1 MGAPSSRSSRE
12 TEPGAGNAACR
23 TSLLTRRRFLN
34 VAGVAAGAPLIL
46 RSGLRAASPNGKL
59 QHACIGVT
67 RMGGNDLKN
76 FLGNDRVEIVAL
88 CDVDSAH
95 LEEAAKQ
102 VPNARRYTDW
112 REMFATEG
120 DKIDSVNVTTP
131 DHMHFPIAH
140 EALRLGKH
148 VYCQKPMCHD
158 IAEVRLLTEF
168 ATQKGVVTQLGTQHA
183 SKIGD
188 RMMVRYMQDG
198 VIGKIKRAY
207 LCTNRPAPNRLGGP
221 RPAVGQQAPPEL
233 NWEQWIGT
241 APMRPFVPEIYH
253 PARWRAWRDFSTS
266 WVGDMGC
273 HLMDATWRALGLKAP
288 KSVIAEVDWV
298 WKEEATWRALDA
310 KSSQPMASEIEV
322 LKESATERQKENWP
336 LSDHVTWTF
345 AGGPLVDGG
354 EMVIEWFDG
363 EFLPPED
370 VRAMDPSGKFPSE
383 GTLVVGTEGA
393 LLQRTG
399 GAPMLLPR
407 EKFQAHPKPDL
418 PPRDHYEHF
427 VDACL
432 GKAKTES
439 HFAQTGPMTEAILLA
454 SIAIRNPGQRL
465 DWEAATM
472 KIPNFPDAERFLRR
486 GYRNGWAVS
495 GAPF

>member
-1 MGAPSSRSSRE
+1 M
-12 TEPGAGNAACR
+12 
-23 TSLLTRRRFLN
+23 
-34 VAGVAAGAPLIL
+34 AGVAAGAPLIL

>member
-1 MGAPSSRSSRE
+1 MDAQRSVRLPESHSKNQLALGGVTRRKFLGAVGGALGAP
-12 TEPGAGNAACR
+12 
-23 TSLLTRRRFLN
+23 F
-34 VAGVAAGAPLIL
+34 IL
-46 RSGLRAASPNGKL
+46 RSGLGAASPNGKL
-59 QHACIGVT
+59 RHACIGVT
-67 RMGGNDLKN
+67 RMGENDLKN
-76 FLGNDRVEIVAL
+76 FLGNPRVEVAVL
-88 CDVDSAH
+88 CDVDKGH
-95 LEEAAKQ
+95 LDKAAKL
-102 VPNARRYTDW
+102 VPGARRYTDW
-112 REMFATEG
+112 REMFAAEG

-140 EALRLGKH
+140 EALRLKKH

-168 ATQKGVVTQLGTQHA
+168 AAKQGVVTQLGTQHA

-188 RMMVRYMQDG
+188 RMMVRHMRDG

-207 LCTNRPAPNRLGGP
+207 LCTTRPAPNRLGGP
-221 RPAVGQQAPPEL
+221 RPAGGQEPPPEL

-241 APMRPFVPEIYH
+241 APMRPFVPEVYH
-253 PARWRAWRDFSTS
+253 PARWRAWKDFSTS

-273 HLMDATWRALGLKAP
+273 HLIDATWRALDLGAP
-288 KSVIAEVDWV
+288 KSVVAEVDWV
-298 WKEEATWRALDA
+298 WKEGATWKALDA
-310 KSSQPMASEIEV
+310 KGTRPMGAEV
-322 LKESATERQKENWP
+322 EALKKSVAERQKENWP

-345 AGGPLVDGG
+345 PGGPRVDGA

-370 VRAMDPSGKFPSE
+370 VRTLEPGGTFFAE

-393 LLQRTG
+393 ILQRTG

-432 GKAKTES
+432 GKAETES

-454 SIAIRNPGQRL
+454 SIALRHPGQRL
-465 DWEAATM
+465 DWEPAAM
-472 KIPNFPDAERFLRR
+472 KIPSFPEAERFLRR
-486 GYRNGWAVS
+486 SYRDGWKVEGVA
-495 GAPF
+495 F

>member
-1 MGAPSSRSSRE
+1 M
-12 TEPGAGNAACR
+12 
-23 TSLLTRRRFLN
+23 
-34 VAGVAAGAPLIL
+34 GAPLIL

-67 RMGGNDLKN
+67 RMGANDLKN

-88 CDVDSAH
+88 CDVDRAH
-95 LEEAAKQ
+95 LGEAAKQ

-112 REMFATEG
+112 REMFAAEA

-131 DHMHFPIAH
+131 DHMHFPIAR

-168 ATQKGVVTQLGTQHA
+168 AAERGVVTQLGTQHA

-221 RPAVGQQAPPEL
+221 RPANGQEPPPEM

-253 PARWRAWRDFSTS
+253 PARWRAWKDFSTS

-298 WKEEATWRALDA
+298 WREQATWRALDA
-310 KSSQPMASEIEV
+310 KSSTPMASEVEA
-322 LKESATERQKENWP
+322 LKKNATERQKENWP

-345 AGGPLVDGG
+345 AGGPLVEGG
-354 EMVIEWFDG
+354 EMVVEWFDG
-363 EFLPPED
+363 EFVPSED
-370 VRAMDPSGKFPSE
+370 VRALDPGGKFALE
-383 GTLVVGTEGA
+383 GTLVVGAEGA
-393 LLQRTG
+393 ILQRTG

-407 EKFQAHPKPDL
+407 EKFQAHPKPDI

-454 SIAIRNPGQRL
+454 SIAIRHPGQRL
-465 DWEAATM
+465 DWDPAAM
-472 KIPNFPDAERFLRR
+472 RIPNFPEAERFLRR
-486 GYRNGWAVS
+486 SYRDGWKVG